1 MAELTEY
8 NSKYNIL
15 QLFQEKF
22 GEDKYRIIARRLQK
36 ELGIFDAHHIDYTL
50 SFNPLC
56 TRYFIKSILLEIKLQ
71 YLDYYLYIFISESY
85 PFERPLLKMDKFS
98 ISDRK
103 YRVQDGL
110 EDTPIHHLH
119 SYISDFVLNTSETDL
134 ICIKEFIEKY
144 YVKPKNMND
153 YDIDSF
159 RVYWQKY
166 ENCKSPALLLYDYY
180 QLMCEGIH
188 LAIHSC

>member
-56 TRYFIKSILLEIKLQ
+56 TRYFIKPILLEIKLQ

-134 ICIKEFIEKY
+134 ICVKKFIEKY
-144 YVKPKNMND
+144 YVKPKNIND
-153 YDIDSF
+153 YDIDPI

-166 ENCKSPALLLYDYY
+166 ENYKSPALLLYDYY
-180 QLMCEGIH
+180 QLMCEGID
-188 LAIHSC
+188 LALHSC